1 MTLYYILIYI
11 NSHPPIPTKKV
22 RTSQLSLLMRENQ
35 NKFERPS
42 EGTRKTTKQP
52 SPGTG
57 QRTSN
62 DLRRQPDKGPLTTF
76 GGKARCAPLYTAQKA
91 TTALSRPG
99 LRAGKR
105 ASMPQTLHTPSNR
118 AFPPEPFN

>member
-1 MTLYYILIYI
+1 MITREP
-11 NSHPPIPTKKV
+11 HPD
-22 RTSQLSLLMRENQ
+22 EH
-35 NKFERPS
+35 
-42 EGTRKTTKQP
+42 
-52 SPGTG
+52 PGT
-57 QRTSN
+57 
-62 DLRRQPDKGPLTTF
+62 DELQPPRESRAQMNTPL

-105 ASMPQTLHTPSNR
+105 ASMPQTLHTPPNR